1 MVPQQRNW
9 LVNKYGLVLVISSL
23 LSGLPIACSQRSQTT
38 QSGQSTNQSV
48 NQAANQPVFE
58 EEEIFTVCEI
68 PPSFPGGSAELGN
81 YLRQNLRYPEAA
93 SKAKVDGKVFVSF
106 IVTNRGLIKDV
117 NVLKGL
123 GYGINEEAVRLVQ
136 TMPDWKPGRQ
146 SGRFVNVKYNL
157 VIPFDLA
164 SQK

>member
-1 MVPQQRNW
+1 MGCNQH
-9 LVNKYGLVLVISSL
+9 SL
-23 LSGLPIACSQRSQTT
+23 PT
-38 QSGQSTNQSV
+38 QSGQSTNQSIT
-48 NQAANQPVFE
+48 QATRQPVM
-58 EEEIFTVCEI
+58 EEEIFTVCEF
-68 PPSFPGGSAELGN
+68 PPSFPGGNSQIGN
-81 YLRQNLRYPEAA
+81 YIRQNLRYPEAA

-106 IVTNRGLIKDV
+106 VVTNQGLIKDV

-123 GYGINEEAVRLVQ
+123 GYGINEEAIRLVQ
-136 TMPDWKPGRQ
+136 SMPAWTPGRQ